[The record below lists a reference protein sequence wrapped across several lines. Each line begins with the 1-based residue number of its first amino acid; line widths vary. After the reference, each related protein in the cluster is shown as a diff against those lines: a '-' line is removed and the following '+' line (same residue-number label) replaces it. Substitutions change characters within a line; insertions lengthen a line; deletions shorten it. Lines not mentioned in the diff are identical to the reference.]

1 MRPKFRSYTGAVI
14 LNAGRWRR
22 WCRTSRQLCLLVE
35 SCAFL
40 CETMDA
46 DGWAG
51 YPEDKAVGGKGQA
64 RVMT

>member
-1 MRPKFRSYTGAVI
+1 MRPEFRGYSRAVI

-22 WCRTSRQLCLLVE
+22 WCRTSGQLCLLVE
-35 SCAFL
+35 SCALL

-51 YPEDKAVGGKGQA
+51 YPEFVAVCGKGQM